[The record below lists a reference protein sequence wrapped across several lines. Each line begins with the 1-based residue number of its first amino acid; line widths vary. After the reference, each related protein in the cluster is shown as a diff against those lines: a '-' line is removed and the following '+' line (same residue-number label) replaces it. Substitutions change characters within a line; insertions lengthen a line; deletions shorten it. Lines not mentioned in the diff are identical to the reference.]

1 MRGEIKIPRMKNV
14 FKLLNMIPVAGHH
27 VDIMAAVRQEL
38 RILDEEVWVERMM
51 RPRSAGIEDIGVGE
65 DPGEPGVDGE
75 VNEDG

>member
-1 MRGEIKIPRMKNV
+1 MRGEIKIPRMENV

-38 RILDEEVWVERMM
+38 RILDEEVWVERRM
-51 RPRSAGIEDIGVGE
+51 RPRSKGIEDIGVGE

>member
-38 RILDEEVWVERMM
+38 RILDEEVCVERMM
-51 RPRSAGIEDIGVGE
+51 RTRSKGIEDIGVGE
-65 DPGEPGVDGE
+65 NPGEPGVDGE

>member
-1 MRGEIKIPRMKNV
+1 MRGEIKIPRMENV

-51 RPRSAGIEDIGVGE
+51 RPRNKGIEDIGVGE